1 MVNGMLLMCRL
12 KKIFCGRGVM
22 VTRDLRSFFTSKKK
36 EEKIPDKYSRINQS
50 NRKFHGCWYIDCKC
64 WTGKLIKKKKRRQSS
79 LYNKY
84 STNKPSRAEEE
95 VEKYAYSNG
104 TQAIVNCFKSKY
116 PQYSFL
122 HTSIDSWK
130 RKFNNQKEDFVPLI
144 FNKRGRPNLV
154 RDDLLQK

>member
-1 MVNGMLLMCRL
+1 MLVMCR
-12 KKIFCGRGVM
+12 V
-22 VTRDLRSFFTSKKK
+22 KKK
-36 EEKIPDKYSRINQS
+36 HFVEEVWWWQEIYVHILLAKR
-50 NRKFHGCWYIDCKC
+50 
-64 WTGKLIKKKKRRQSS
+64 KKRKVEACIPELVKAAGSFKAVDTLTVNAEQEIS
-79 LYNKY
+79 LRKKEDRVLYTINAVLVNRLVLRRKWKNKH
-84 STNKPSRAEEE
+84 T
-95 VEKYAYSNG
+95 AYSNG